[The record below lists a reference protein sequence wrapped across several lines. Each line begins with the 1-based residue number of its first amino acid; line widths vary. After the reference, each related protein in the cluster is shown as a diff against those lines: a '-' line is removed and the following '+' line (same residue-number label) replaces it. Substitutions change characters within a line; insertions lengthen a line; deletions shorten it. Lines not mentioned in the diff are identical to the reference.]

1 MQEQNKIVMEFAMP
15 AMDTLAQYRRRSH
28 TDNVQDIWRK
38 HGWIPP
44 TESRKDF
51 RATLRTTADRIPLH
65 Y

>member
-1 MQEQNKIVMEFAMP
+1 MQEQNKSVMEFAMP

-28 TDNVQDIWRK
+28 TDSVQDIWRK